1 MPWRFVSPLS
11 PGISYHLMIDIV
23 SVNSILLNPPSQPA
37 PPAPLTLILFWC
49 SSYVKMGEFDT
60 TIGYTLLGAT
70 INTFLT
76 GIIAS
81 QFFTYWN
88 TKNTDSWWIRGL
100 VVFLFVVNAMQSAAV
115 VYMSWL
121 YCVTNFANPQIV
133 ATILWPDAFTA
144 LITAVLALVTQ
155 TSQSWRIYMFTKSKM
170 LVGFIIV
177 AALGACGTGMAAA
190 IGAWV
195 SPELAK
201 LPALQPVIEANL
213 ALQFVLSI
221 TLSKFKT
228 GFNQTNRVLNRLI
241 RTAIQSGFFT
251 AVFALGTLLSSH
263 FSPGTYMLAMFAL
276 PIGRIYTHTMMDH
289 FVGREELRNMF
300 FNRGNVISVPD
311 FSIGGTANGRPG
323 TMMVLG
329 NTSSTASKVPEAS
342 HVETLLDA
350 RIRPLRA
357 SSVMASSDT
366 GLSGADVLAFSP
378 VTCLHVAAYYA
389 LFRIL
394 KWGLK
399 PFYAP
404 SPLRNIPGPAF

>member
-1 MPWRFVSPLS
+1 M
-11 PGISYHLMIDIV
+11 YEH
-23 SVNSILLNPPSQPA
+23 QA
-37 PPAPLTLILFWC
+37 
-49 SSYVKMGEFDT
+49 
-60 TIGYTLLGAT
+60 
-70 INTFLT
+70 
-76 GIIAS
+76 
-81 QFFTYWN
+81 
-88 TKNTDSWWIRGL
+88 
-100 VVFLFVVNAMQSAAV
+100 
-115 VYMSWL
+115 
-121 YCVTNFANPQIV
+121 
-133 ATILWPDAFTA
+133 ILWPDAFTA

-201 LPALQPVIEANL
+201 LPTLQPVIEANL
-213 ALQFVLSI
+213 ALQCAVDVLIAVVLSI
-221 TLSKFKT
+221 TLSKSKT

-342 HVETLLDA
+342 ED
-350 RIRPLRA
+350 
-357 SSVMASSDT
+357 
-366 GLSGADVLAFSP
+366 GALE
-378 VTCLHVAAYYA
+378 HQ
-389 LFRIL
+389 RRQR
-394 KWGLK
+394 W
-399 PFYAP
+399 
-404 SPLRNIPGPAF
+404 